1 MMPRSQGFTRLIRTV
16 EVFALASVVP
26 LFAPGWIVNAE
37 ASGGSNISGKQA
49 SAIIASAIAATS
61 NASSVTV
68 SAIGKAGNQT
78 LNENS
83 SLSASAA
90 ESSLILGGH
99 EIELRRIGTKIY
111 QMAGQASLEAN
122 GLSHHD
128 AALLANRWLEV
139 PASDK
144 SNYSSL
150 NSILNLKEFMKQL
163 TPAVGSGAV
172 ATSNR
177 STLHGLPVYVISGT
191 FSGQKGIFYI
201 AAKGTPYI
209 IRVVQPNGSNRG
221 TLDFSNYGMPVN
233 VQVPQNAIPG

>member
-1 MMPRSQGFTRLIRTV
+1 LARSQGSTRLIRTV
-16 EVFALASVVP
+16 EVFALASVV
-26 LFAPGWIVNAE
+26 LLIAPGCIANAG
-37 ASGGSNISGKQA
+37 ATGGSNISGKQA
-49 SAIIASAIAATS
+49 VGIIASAIAATS
-61 NASSVTV
+61 NAPSVSV
-68 SAIGKAGNQT
+68 SVIGKTGNQT
-78 LNENS
+78 LQETS

-90 ESSLILGGH
+90 ESSLTLGGH

-150 NSILNLKEFMKQL
+150 NSILNLKELMKQL
-163 TPAVGSGAV
+163 PPPVSSGSI
-172 ATSNR
+172 TNSTR
-177 STLHGLPVYVISGT
+177 STLRGLPVYAISGT
-191 FSGQKGIFYI
+191 FSGEKGIFYI
-201 AAKGTPYI
+201 AAKGTPYL

-221 TLDFSNYGMPVN
+221 TLDFSNYGTPVN
-233 VQVPQNAIPG
+233 VQAPQNAITG